1 MKVGILTFFRPINN
15 GAVLQAC
22 ATNSIVLP
30 KMGVDSELIDYRIRR
45 IEVDRK
51 LFGIVR
57 IMNEPDLIKRIRRI
71 FADVARLPANY
82 TQRNLYDKFIKK
94 YLRISDQVYLSHEE
108 LIQKCQGYDA
118 YIVGSDLVWSPLMAE
133 GVNPTY
139 FLDFVKGNVPKIA
152 YAPSIGT
159 TNLSGREFKDYKK
172 NLIHLDY
179 VSVREKSAAD
189 QLGPLTEKAIT
200 TVLDPTLLT
209 IDSEWDNFYSK
220 TPLIQEDYIF
230 AISLEKSDKLI
241 ETVNQLAY
249 QNNCIVVAFGRKNN
263 KYKGRRVIFTES
275 SCGPSEFL
283 NLIKNAACVVSNSY
297 HGCAFS
303 IVFHKDFYC
312 IPHSTRGIRMIDLLN
327 SLGLEDR
334 IVCENSDIKADLDN
348 KRAINYILVE
358 RERNMLMDESY
369 KYLQIALN
377 K

>member
-22 ATNSIVLP
+22 AMNSIVLP

-51 LFGIVR
+51 LFGMVR
-57 IMNEPDLIKRIRRI
+57 IMNEPDLVKRIRRV
-71 FADVARLPANY
+71 FADFVRLPANHM
-82 TQRNLYDKFIKK
+82 QRSLYDKFIKK
-94 YLRISDQVYLSHEE
+94 YLKTSNQVYFSHEE
-108 LIQKCQGYDA
+108 LVEKCQEYDA

-139 FLDFVKGNVPKIA
+139 FLDFVKGDVPKIA
-152 YAPSIGT
+152 YAPSIGAT
-159 TNLSGREFKDYKK
+159 DLSGRELEEYKK
-172 NLIHLDY
+172 NLIYLDH

-189 QLGPLTEKAIT
+189 QLESLTEKTIT

-220 TPLIQEDYIF
+220 TPLIQGDYIF
-230 AISLEKSDKLI
+230 AISLEKSDRLI

-275 SCGPSEFL
+275 LCGPSEFL
-283 NLIKNAACVVSNSY
+283 NLIKYAACVVSNSY

-327 SLGLEDR
+327 SLGLEER
-334 IVCENSDIKADLDN
+334 IFCENSNIKTEFDN
-348 KRAINYILVE
+348 KRAIDYILVE
-358 RERNMLMDESY
+358 RERNILMDESY